1 MDGVHQRTSP
11 RSINRLNIGDIIMLQ
26 IISIEH
32 QTAVR
37 ANVITNRTGDAS
49 IGIMKSMMIA
59 LLKEKMNNG
68 VAHFIYAK
76 KPNKF
81 GEIEIREAWGTTQS
95 NIATATTNGRGY
107 CKELDNCIAYFD
119 VIKGGW
125 RSFRFESL
133 VKVY

>member
-1 MDGVHQRTSP
+1 MV
-11 RSINRLNIGDIIMLQ
+11 Q
-26 IISIEH
+26 IISIEN

-49 IGIMKSMMIA
+49 IGLMKSMMIA
-59 LLKEKMNNG
+59 LLKEKMNHG
-68 VAHFIYAK
+68 VAHFIYCK
-76 KPNKF
+76 KPNKC

-95 NIATATTNGRGY
+95 NIASATTNGRGY
-107 CKELDNCIAYFD
+107 SKELDNCIAYFD

-125 RSFRFESL
+125 RSFRFENL

>member
-1 MDGVHQRTSP
+1 
-11 RSINRLNIGDIIMLQ
+11 MLQ
-26 IISIEH
+26 IISIEN

-49 IGIMKSMMIA
+49 IGLMKAMMIA
-59 LLKEKMNNG
+59 LLKEKMNHG

-76 KPNKF
+76 KPNKY
-81 GEIEIREAWGTTQS
+81 GEIELREAWGTTQA
-95 NIATATTNGRGY
+95 NIASATTNGRGY

-119 VIKGGW
+119 CIKGAW
-125 RSFRFESL
+125 RSFRFENL

>member
-1 MDGVHQRTSP
+1 
-11 RSINRLNIGDIIMLQ
+11 MLQ
-26 IISIEH
+26 IISIEN

-49 IGIMKSMMIA
+49 IGLMKAMMIA
-59 LLKEKMNNG
+59 LLKEKMNHG

-76 KPNKF
+76 KPNKY
-81 GEIEIREAWGTTQS
+81 GEIELREAWGTTQS
-95 NIATATTNGRGY
+95 NIASATTNGRGY

-119 VIKGGW
+119 CIKSGW
-125 RSFRFESL
+125 RSFRFENL